1 MGLGHRAGSDKQQSS
16 AVRRLEQEVHAGLKG
31 GR

>member
-16 AVRRLEQEVHAGLKG
+16 AGRRLEQEVHARLKE